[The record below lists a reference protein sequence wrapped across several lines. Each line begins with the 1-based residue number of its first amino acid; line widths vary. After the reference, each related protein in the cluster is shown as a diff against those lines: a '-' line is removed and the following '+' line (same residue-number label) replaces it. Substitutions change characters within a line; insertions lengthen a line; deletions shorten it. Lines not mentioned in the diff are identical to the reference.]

1 MSHNQVD
8 VEIIRLYASI
18 KRLEI
23 HMLNTDLTIMPQTI
37 IDKMNDIKN
46 NMKKM
51 NISDEDILKLQLH
64 WDKLI
69 KYKTLIN

>member
-23 HMLNTDLTIMPQTI
+23 HMLNTDLTIMPQPI

-69 KYKTLIN
+69 KYKTIIN

>member
-23 HMLNTDLTIMPQTI
+23 HMLNTDLTIMPQPI

>member
-1 MSHNQVD
+1 MSHDQVD